1 MHNKFFE
8 LTSVGFIAGLLLI
21 GCQNPKA
28 NRPDTVKINNAEIKP
43 DSQAA
48 HTSFSDD
55 WRNFKTEA
63 EKKIENNKKKIAAF
77 KGNMKKTG
85 TAMKAKYNNEIT
97 NLEETNRQ
105 MKKTLENYKNGGK
118 NVWADFKTG
127 FNNAMNKL
135 GNSIDSLFT
144 EQS

>member
-1 MHNKFFE
+1 M
-8 LTSVGFIAGLLLI
+8 
-21 GCQNPKA
+21 
-28 NRPDTVKINNAEIKP
+28 
-43 DSQAA
+43 
-48 HTSFSDD
+48 
-55 WRNFKTEA
+55 
-63 EKKIENNKKKIAAF
+63 
-77 KGNMKKTG
+77 GNMKKTG